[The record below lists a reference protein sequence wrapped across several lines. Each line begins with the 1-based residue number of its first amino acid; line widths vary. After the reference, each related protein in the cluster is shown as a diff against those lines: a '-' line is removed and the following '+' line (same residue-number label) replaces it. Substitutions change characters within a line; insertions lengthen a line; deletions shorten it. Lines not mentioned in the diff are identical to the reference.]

1 MEILDIIHYYT
12 ISGALGLH
20 KLCCVRPVKS
30 ESLCRVPWMM
40 KVDDGDNEAVGEFER
55 PSAERPGGCPL
66 VITGTKAI
74 KTKHPSLLLTIIN
87 HYQPLLTTIN
97 HY

>member
-1 MEILDIIHYYT
+1 MLCPTSKIRVVVSCSLDDE
-12 ISGALGLH
+12 G
-20 KLCCVRPVKS
+20 
-30 ESLCRVPWMM
+30 
-40 KVDDGDNEAVGEFER
+40 DDGDNEAVGEFER

-97 HY
+97 HH